1 MEKQADR
8 NTPTTTTT
16 APPRLADAL
25 TLATLP
31 RKQRTLLNALAD
43 GKKYSVADLSIKTHQ
58 SDPRGRIRD
67 LRQRGF
73 NILDEWRNNADND
86 GRYKVYWLAR

>member
-1 MEKQADR
+1 MEAV
-8 NTPTTTTT
+8 TTST
-16 APPRLADAL
+16 APRLADAK
-25 TLATLP
+25 TLSALP

-43 GKKYSVADLSIKTHQ
+43 GGKYSVADLSIKTHQ

-73 NILDEWRNNADND
+73 NILDEWRNNADED
-86 GRYKVYWLAR
+86 GRYKVYWLAQH